1 MPDFTFPPGFTIAT
15 PRLQISPF
23 NPTDPAHSA
32 FLVKLWNTDDFISS
46 CGKTGITTTEK
57 ASAFLQGR
65 VSAHYAYHGYGMF
78 LVSRQTDE
86 GLKPIGTVS
95 LMRGIPPGPGY
106 LAPDIG
112 FAILPEE
119 GRKGYATEAARGL
132 LDYANKNLGVD
143 AVFGFCSPTNQRSR
157 GALEKIG
164 MEFRGIRPLKVFG
177 GEDNAVY
184 ALPGMSEDLSVYDL
198 D

>member
-1 MPDFTFPPGFTIAT
+1 MPEFSFPPGFTIST

-23 NPTDPAHSA
+23 NPTDPTHCA
-32 FLVKLWNTDDFISS
+32 FLVQLWNTDDFISS
-46 CGKTGITTTEK
+46 CGKTGITTPEK
-57 ASAFLQGR
+57 AYSFLQGR
-65 VSAHYAYHGYGMF
+65 VSEHYVYHGYGMF
-78 LVSRQTDE
+78 LVSRQADD
-86 GLKPIGTVS
+86 GVKPIGSVS
-95 LMRGIPPGPGY
+95 LTRGIPPGPHY

-112 FAILPEE
+112 FAMLPEE
-119 GRKGYATEAARGL
+119 GRKGYATEAAKGL
-132 LDYANKNLGVD
+132 LEYAKKSLGVD

-164 MEFRGIRPLKVFG
+164 MEFRGVRPLKVFG

-184 ALPGMSEDLSVYDL
+184 VLPGMSDDLSIYNL

>member
-1 MPDFTFPPGFTIAT
+1 MPGFSFPPDFKIST
-15 PRLQISPF
+15 PRLQITPF
-23 NPTDPAHSA
+23 NPADTTHSA
-32 FLVKLWNTDDFISS
+32 FLVQLWNTDDFISS
-46 CGKTGITTTEK
+46 CGKTGITTPEK
-57 ASAFLQGR
+57 ASSFLQGR

-78 LVSRQTDE
+78 LVSRHTDD

-95 LMRGIPPGPGY
+95 LMRGMPPDSGY

-112 FAILPEE
+112 FAMLPEE
-119 GRKGYATEAARGL
+119 GRKGYATEAAKGL
-132 LDYANKNLGVD
+132 LEYANKDLGVD

-164 MEFRGIRPLKVFG
+164 MEFRGVRPLKAFG
-177 GEDNAVY
+177 GEDSAVY
-184 ALPGMSEDLSVYDL
+184 VLSGMSEDLSVYNL